1 MRSPPKIGSLCFQH
15 LPRFVLTP
23 SMFSRQDITSKKV
36 DGHRHGS
43 VKLDRDIDMGVLT
56 DRRLSVAASAAA
68 LAAVA
73 MALTGC
79 AATTPATQTQRYK
92 QFFLPPQQAQPPEP
106 VQQAFADPPRL
117 SLYANDSPALP
128 AKPSSSIPR
137 PTDADFLIQRANERF
152 AAGKRALQQG
162 RPEEAR
168 QEFDHAVEVLFNA
181 PENLTGRAALER
193 RLEELVD
200 AIYRID
206 QDQLGSSAPEE
217 QMSYEKAPLDDILD
231 MTFPTDP
238 SLRGKVREQVR
249 MTVSQLPLEERDA
262 VVSFINFFSSTK
274 GRRILLGGMQ
284 RSGRYKAMIE
294 RVLAEEGLPEE
305 LIFLAQ
311 AESGFQP
318 HAVSNKLC
326 VGIWQFAQ
334 FRGREYGL
342 NQTPATDDRM
352 DPEKAT
358 RAAARHLHDLYEH
371 FGDWYLAMAAYNC
384 GPGCVDAAVM
394 RTGYADFWEL
404 RRRNALPLQTA
415 NYVPAILAMVIMS
428 KNAAEYG
435 IGDIDFEPAV
445 TYDSLELQTPTHIA
459 LVAAA
464 RDRSGSELKELNPS
478 LIRSVTP
485 AGFTLRVPKGQ
496 LPQLEAALKVIP
508 ADRRDSWRVHRVEP
522 GDTFA
527 AVAKRYGTTPEVLSS
542 ANHDQL
548 PEAGMFAAVP
558 VSYPGDR
565 TPVVKG
571 KSKGSSRKSTVASSK
586 KAPAKK
592 TASATGKATRTT
604 AKRASGA

>member
-1 MRSPPKIGSLCFQH
+1 
-15 LPRFVLTP
+15 
-23 SMFSRQDITSKKV
+23 
-36 DGHRHGS
+36 
-43 VKLDRDIDMGVLT
+43 MGVHP
-56 DRRLSVAASAAA
+56 DRRVPSAASIAAMT
-68 LAAVA
+68 AVA
-73 MALTGC
+73 MVLTGC
-79 AATTPATQTQRYK
+79 AATTPASQVQRYK
-92 QFFLPPQQAQPPEP
+92 QFFLPPQQAPEP

-117 SLYANDSPALP
+117 SLYANDYPALP
-128 AKPSSSIPR
+128 AKPSLIPR
-137 PTDADFLIQRANERF
+137 PSDSEFLIQRANDRF

-162 RPEEAR
+162 QPDQAR
-168 QEFDHAVEVLFNA
+168 LEFDRAVDVLFNA
-181 PENLTGRAALER
+181 PENLPGRAALER

-200 AIYRID
+200 AIYHID

-217 QMSYEKAPLDDILD
+217 QVSYDKAPLDDILE
-231 MTFPTDP
+231 MTFPIDP

-249 MTVSQLPLEERDA
+249 MTVSQLPLEESDA

-294 RVLAEEGLPEE
+294 RVFAEEGLPEE

-318 HAVSNKLC
+318 RAVSNKLC
-326 VGIWQFAQ
+326 VGIWQFAK
-334 FRGREYGL
+334 FRGNEYGL

-384 GPGCVDAAVM
+384 GPGCVDSAVM

-428 KNAAEYG
+428 KNAQEYG
-435 IGDIDFEPAV
+435 LQDVDFEPAV
-445 TYDSLELQTPTHIA
+445 NYDSLELQTPTHIG
-459 LVAAA
+459 LIAAA
-464 RDRSGSELKELNPS
+464 LDRSVSELKDLNPS
-478 LIRSVTP
+478 LIKSVAP
-485 AGFTLRVPKGQ
+485 GGFTLRVPKGQ
-496 LPQLEAALKVIP
+496 VPQLEAALKVIP

-527 AVAKRYGTTPEVLSS
+527 GVAKRYGTTADLLSS

-558 VSYPGDR
+558 VAYPGDR
-565 TPVVKG
+565 TPPVKG
-571 KSKGSSRKSTVASSK
+571 KVKAATRKNASTRRAS
-586 KAPAKK
+586 AKK
-592 TASATGKATRTT
+592 TASTHKPAAKRSASATGKAVRT
-604 AKRASGA
+604 AGKRVSGA

>member
-1 MRSPPKIGSLCFQH
+1 M
-15 LPRFVLTP
+15 
-23 SMFSRQDITSKKV
+23 
-36 DGHRHGS
+36 
-43 VKLDRDIDMGVLT
+43 
-56 DRRLSVAASAAA
+56 
-68 LAAVA
+68 
-73 MALTGC
+73 LTGC
-79 AATTPATQTQRYK
+79 AATNQAAQPQRY
-92 QFFLPPQQAQPPEP
+92 QRFFLPPQRAQAQDQP
-106 VQQAFADPPRL
+106 VQAAFADPPRL
-117 SLYANDSPALP
+117 GLYANEYPALP
-128 AKPSSSIPR
+128 VKTTQIPR
-137 PTDADFLIQRANERF
+137 LSDTEFVIQNANDHF
-152 AAGKRALQQG
+152 TAGKRALQRG
-162 RPEEAR
+162 LPEEAR
-168 QEFDHAVEVLFNA
+168 QEFNRAVETLLSA
-181 PENLTGRAALER
+181 PENLPDRAGLQR

-206 QDQLGSSAPEE
+206 QDQLGSSAPED
-217 QMSYEKAPLDDILD
+217 QVSYDKAPLDDILE

-249 MTVSQLPLEERDA
+249 MTVSQLPLDESDA
-262 VVSFINFFSSTK
+262 VVSFINFFSSTR

-294 RVLAEEGLPEE
+294 RILAEEGLPAE

-318 HAVSNKLC
+318 RAVSNKAC
-326 VGIWQFAQ
+326 VGVWQFAK
-334 FRGREYGL
+334 FRGKEYGL
-342 NQTPATDDRM
+342 NQTSATDDRM

-384 GPGCVDAAVM
+384 GPGCVDSAVM

-428 KNAAEYG
+428 KNAEEYG
-435 IGDIDFEPAV
+435 LQNVDFEPAV
-445 TYDSLELQTPTHIA
+445 AYDSLELQTPTHIG

-464 RDRSGSELKELNPS
+464 LDRSLSELKELNPS

-485 AGFTLRVPKGQ
+485 AGFTLRVPKGTV
-496 LPQLEAALKVIP
+496 PQLEAALQVIP

-527 AVAKRYGTTPEVLSS
+527 GVAKRYGTTTDLLSA

-548 PEAGMFAAVP
+548 PETGMFAAVP
-558 VSYPGDR
+558 VAYPGDR
-565 TPVVKG
+565 VPVAKG
-571 KSKGSSRKSTVASSK
+571 TVRAGG
-586 KAPAKK
+586 K
-592 TASATGKATRTT
+592 TASRKTASTKAPVKKAVNANTARKPSAKPSSTAAGKAVRTT
-604 AKRASGA
+604 AKRTSGA

>member
-1 MRSPPKIGSLCFQH
+1 MSVLRYRRSA
-15 LPRFVLTP
+15 
-23 SMFSRQDITSKKV
+23 
-36 DGHRHGS
+36 
-43 VKLDRDIDMGVLT
+43 
-56 DRRLSVAASAAA
+56 SVALAAA
-68 LAAVA
+68 LAAA
-73 MALTGC
+73 GMMLTSC
-79 AATTPATQTQRYK
+79 AATTPASQAQRYK
-92 QFFLPPQQAQPPEP
+92 QFFLPPQQAQEP

-117 SLYANDSPALP
+117 NLYANDYPALP
-128 AKPSSSIPR
+128 AKLAPIPR
-137 PTDADFLIQRANERF
+137 LTDAEFLIQRANDRF

-162 RPEEAR
+162 QPEQAR
-168 QEFDHAVEVLFNA
+168 LEFDRAVDVLFTA

-217 QMSYEKAPLDDILD
+217 QVSYDKAPLDDILE
-231 MTFPTDP
+231 MTFPIDP

-249 MTVSQLPLEERDA
+249 MTVSQLPLEESDA
-262 VVSFINFFSSTK
+262 VVSFINFFSSPK

-284 RSGRYKAMIE
+284 RSGRYKALIE
-294 RVLAEEGLPEE
+294 RILAEEGLPAE

-318 HAVSNKLC
+318 RAVSNKLC
-326 VGIWQFAQ
+326 VGIWQFAK
-334 FRGREYGL
+334 FRGKEYGL
-342 NQTPATDDRM
+342 NQTSATDDRM

-384 GPGCVDAAVM
+384 GPGCVDNAVM

-404 RRRNALPLQTA
+404 RRRNAIPLQTA

-428 KNAAEYG
+428 KNAQEYG
-435 IGDIDFEPAV
+435 LQDVDFEPAV
-445 TYDSLELQTPTHIA
+445 SYDSLELQTPTHIG

-464 RDRSGSELKELNPS
+464 LDRSVSELKELNPS
-478 LIRSVTP
+478 LTKTVAP
-485 AGFTLRVPKGQ
+485 GGFTLRVPKGQ
-496 LPQLEAALKVIP
+496 VPQLEAALNVIP

-522 GDTFA
+522 GDTFKS
-527 AVAKRYGTTPEVLSS
+527 VAERYGTTAGLLSS

-558 VSYPGDR
+558 VAYPGAR
-565 TPVVKG
+565 TPVVKARSRKTPAKVSGKKAASAKTARKPAAKPAAHAAG
-571 KSKGSSRKSTVASSK
+571 KSV
-586 KAPAKK
+586 
-592 TASATGKATRTT
+592 RTT
-604 AKRASGA
+604 VKRASGA

>member
-1 MRSPPKIGSLCFQH
+1 
-15 LPRFVLTP
+15 
-23 SMFSRQDITSKKV
+23 
-36 DGHRHGS
+36 
-43 VKLDRDIDMGVLT
+43 MGVP
-56 DRRLSVAASAAA
+56 RIAA
-68 LAAVA
+68 LATLAA
-73 MALTGC
+73 AGLMLTGC
-79 AATTPATQTQRYK
+79 AASTQTQLQRY
-92 QFFLPPQQAQPPEP
+92 QRYFLPPQQAQAPEP

-117 SLYANDSPALP
+117 NLYANDSPALP
-128 AKPSSSIPR
+128 VKPSPIPH
-137 PTDADFLIQRANERF
+137 PTELLIQQANERF
-152 AAGKRALQQG
+152 AAGRRALQQG
-162 RPEEAR
+162 RSEEAR
-168 QEFDHAVEVLFNA
+168 EQFNRAIDSLLNA
-181 PENLTGRAALER
+181 PDNLPDRAALER

-200 AIYRID
+200 AIYRLD
-206 QDQLGSSAPEE
+206 QDQLGAGAPED
-217 QMSYEKAPLDDILD
+217 QVAYDKAPLDDILE
-231 MTFPTDP
+231 MTFPIDP
-238 SLRGKVREQVR
+238 SLRGKVREQIR
-249 MTVSQLPLEERDA
+249 MTVSQLPLEESDA

-284 RSGRYKAMIE
+284 RSGRYKPMIE

-318 HAVSNKLC
+318 RAVSNKLC
-326 VGIWQFAQ
+326 VGLWQFAK
-334 FRGREYGL
+334 FRGKEYGL

-384 GPGCVDAAVM
+384 GPGCVDNAVM

-435 IGDIDFEPAV
+435 IQDVAYEPPAD
-445 TYDSLELQTPTHIA
+445 YDSLELQTPTHIG
-459 LVAAA
+459 LIAAA
-464 RDRSGSELKELNPS
+464 LDRSIGELKELNPA
-478 LIRSVTP
+478 LIKPVAP
-485 AGFTLRVPKGQ
+485 GGYALHVPKGS
-496 LPQLEAALKVIP
+496 LPQLEAALRVIP

-527 AVAKRYGTTPEVLSS
+527 AVAKRYGTTADLLAS

-558 VSYPGDR
+558 VSYPGER
-565 TPVVKG
+565 PAAVKTTG
-571 KSKGSSRKSTVASSK
+571 KKLPSKTGGKKAATTRAGSKATAKSPANSHATRKSAAK
-586 KAPAKK
+586 PA
-592 TASATGKATRTT
+592 AAAGKAVRSSG
-604 AKRASGA
+604 KRAAGA

>member
-1 MRSPPKIGSLCFQH
+1 
-15 LPRFVLTP
+15 
-23 SMFSRQDITSKKV
+23 
-36 DGHRHGS
+36 
-43 VKLDRDIDMGVLT
+43 
-56 DRRLSVAASAAA
+56 
-68 LAAVA
+68 
-73 MALTGC
+73 
-79 AATTPATQTQRYK
+79 
-92 QFFLPPQQAQPPEP
+92 
-106 VQQAFADPPRL
+106 
-117 SLYANDSPALP
+117 
-128 AKPSSSIPR
+128 
-137 PTDADFLIQRANERF
+137 
-152 AAGKRALQQG
+152 
-162 RPEEAR
+162 
-168 QEFDHAVEVLFNA
+168 VELLFNA
-181 PENLTGRAALER
+181 PENLTGRATLER

-217 QMSYEKAPLDDILD
+217 QVSYDKAPLDDVLE
-231 MTFPTDP
+231 MTFPIDP

-262 VVSFINFFSSTK
+262 VISFINFFSSTK

-311 AESGFQP
+311 AESGFLP
-318 HAVSNKLC
+318 RAVSNKLC
-326 VGIWQFAQ
+326 MGIWQFAK
-334 FRGREYGL
+334 FRGNEYGL
-342 NQTPATDDRM
+342 KQTPATDDRM

-358 RAAARHLHDLYEH
+358 RAAAHHLHDLYEH

-404 RRRNALPLQTA
+404 RRRNALPKETA
-415 NYVPAILAMVIMS
+415 NYVPAILAMIIIS

-445 TYDSLELQTPTHIA
+445 TYDSLELQTPTHIG

-464 RDRSGSELKELNPS
+464 LDRSISELKELNPS
-478 LIRSVTP
+478 LIKSVTP

-496 LPQLEAALKVIP
+496 VPQLEAALRVIP

-527 AVAKRYGTTPEVLSS
+527 AVAKRYGTTPDVLSS

-548 PEAGMFAAVP
+548 PEAGLFAAVP
-558 VSYPGDR
+558 VAYPGDR
-565 TPVVKG
+565 SPTLAKGVAKG
-571 KSKGSSRKSTVASSK
+571 KVKASGRKTTTASSHK
-586 KAPAKK
+586 KASPKK
-592 TASATGKATRTT
+592 TAGARTTGKH
-604 AKRASGA
+604 ASGA

>member
-1 MRSPPKIGSLCFQH
+1 M
-15 LPRFVLTP
+15 
-23 SMFSRQDITSKKV
+23 
-36 DGHRHGS
+36 
-43 VKLDRDIDMGVLT
+43 
-56 DRRLSVAASAAA
+56 
-68 LAAVA
+68 
-73 MALTGC
+73 
-79 AATTPATQTQRYK
+79 
-92 QFFLPPQQAQPPEP
+92 PPQPAQPEP

-117 SLYANDSPALP
+117 NLYANDIPALSV
-128 AKPSSSIPR
+128 KPSPIPR
-137 PTDADFLIQRANERF
+137 PTDADFLIQRANDRF

-162 RPEEAR
+162 QPEEAR
-168 QEFDHAVEVLFNA
+168 QQFDRAVEVLFNA

-206 QDQLGSSAPEE
+206 QDQLGASAPEE
-217 QMSYEKAPLDDILD
+217 QVSYDKAPLDGILD
-231 MTFPTDP
+231 MTFPIDP

-249 MTVSQLPLEERDA
+249 MTGSQLPLEESDA

-274 GRRILLGGMQ
+274 GRHILLGGMQ

-294 RVLAEEGLPEE
+294 RVLAEEGLPAE

-318 HAVSNKLC
+318 RAVSNKLC
-326 VGIWQFAQ
+326 VGIWQFAK
-334 FRGREYGL
+334 FRGNEYGL

-384 GPGCVDAAVM
+384 GPGCVDNAVM

-428 KNAAEYG
+428 KNAKEYG
-435 IGDIDFEPAV
+435 IDNVDFEPAV
-445 TYDSLELQTPTHIA
+445 DYDSLELQTPTHIG
-459 LVAAA
+459 LIAAA
-464 RDRSGSELKELNPS
+464 LDRSVSEIKELNPS
-478 LIRSVTP
+478 LLKSVAP
-485 AGFTLRVPKGQ
+485 GGFTLRVPKGQ
-496 LPQLEAALKVIP
+496 LPQLEAALRVIP

-522 GDTFA
+522 GDTLTG
-527 AVAKRYGTTPEVLSS
+527 VAKRYGTTTELLSS

-548 PEAGMFAAVP
+548 PEEGMFAAVP
-558 VSYPGDR
+558 VAYPGDR
-565 TPVVKG
+565 PAVVQRTAKGRAKATPRKTAAAT
-571 KSKGSSRKSTVASSK
+571 SKRAS
-586 KAPAKK
+586 AKK
-592 TASATGKATRTT
+592 TASTHKPGVKRSTSATGKTVRT
-604 AKRASGA
+604 AGKRVSGA

>member
-1 MRSPPKIGSLCFQH
+1 MTTPPSPSS
-15 LPRFVLTP
+15 LPRF
-23 SMFSRQDITSKKV
+23 
-36 DGHRHGS
+36 
-43 VKLDRDIDMGVLT
+43 
-56 DRRLSVAASAAA
+56 
-68 LAAVA
+68 
-73 MALTGC
+73 
-79 AATTPATQTQRYK
+79 PA
-92 QFFLPPQQAQPPEP
+92 PPIAE
-106 VQQAFADPPRL
+106 
-117 SLYANDSPALP
+117 
-128 AKPSSSIPR
+128 
-137 PTDADFLIQRANERF
+137 FLIQRANDRF

-168 QEFDHAVEVLFNA
+168 QEFNRAVEVLLNA
-181 PENLTGRAALER
+181 PENLPDRAALER

-206 QDQLGSSAPEE
+206 QDQLGASAPED
-217 QMSYEKAPLDDILD
+217 QVSYDKAPLDDILE
-231 MTFPTDP
+231 MTFPIDP

-249 MTVSQLPLEERDA
+249 MTVSQLPLEESDA

-311 AESGFQP
+311 AESGFLP
-318 HAVSNKLC
+318 RAVSNKLC
-326 VGIWQFAQ
+326 VGIWQFAK
-334 FRGREYGL
+334 FRGKEYGL

-384 GPGCVDAAVM
+384 GPGCVDSAVM

-428 KNAAEYG
+428 KNAEEYG
-435 IGDIDFEPAV
+435 IRDVDFEPAV
-445 TYDSLELQTPTHIA
+445 SLRQPGIADAHAHRPGGRRPGPVRQRAEGAEPFAHQVGDSRRIH
-459 LVAAA
+459 AA
-464 RDRSGSELKELNPS
+464 RPQGTG
-478 LIRSVTP
+478 TP
-485 AGFTLRVPKGQ
+485 AGSR
-496 LPQLEAALKVIP
+496 P
-508 ADRRDSWRVHRVEP
+508 AGDSGRSAGFLARAPGGAGRHASRRSPSATGPRADL
-522 GDTFA
+522 
-527 AVAKRYGTTPEVLSS
+527 LSS

-558 VSYPGDR
+558 VAYPGDR
-565 TPVVKG
+565 TLAGKG
-571 KSKGSSRKSTVASSK
+571 DRQENGYKAHPRRRPPSRPPKPAAKSA
-586 KAPAKK
+586 
-592 TASATGKATRTT
+592 ASATGKAARTA

>member
-1 MRSPPKIGSLCFQH
+1 MG
-15 LPRFVLTP
+15 LPRL
-23 SMFSRQDITSKKV
+23 
-36 DGHRHGS
+36 
-43 VKLDRDIDMGVLT
+43 
-56 DRRLSVAASAAA
+56 ASAALVVA
-68 LAAVA
+68 GAAAGIV
-73 MALTGC
+73 LTSC
-79 AATTPATQTQRYK
+79 AAIQTSQPQRYK
-92 QFFLPPQQAQPPEP
+92 QFFLPPERAQPGSVPEP
-106 VQQAFADPPRL
+106 VLEAFADPPRL
-117 SLYANDSPALP
+117 SLYSSEYPVLP
-128 AKPSSSIPR
+128 VKTTPIPR
-137 PTDADFLIQRANERF
+137 PTDAEFLIQRANDRF

-162 RPEEAR
+162 QPEEAR
-168 QEFDHAVEVLFNA
+168 QAFNRAVEALLSA
-181 PENLTGRAALER
+181 PEDLPDHAALER

-206 QDQLGSSAPEE
+206 QDQLGASAPED
-217 QMSYEKAPLDDILD
+217 QVSYDKAPLDDILD
-231 MTFPTDP
+231 MTFPIDP

-249 MTVSQLPLEERDA
+249 MTVSQLPLEESDA

-284 RSGRYKAMIE
+284 RSGRYKSMIE

-318 HAVSNKLC
+318 RAVSNKLC

-334 FRGREYGL
+334 FRGKEYGL

-352 DPEKAT
+352 DPERAT

-435 IGDIDFEPAV
+435 IQDVDFEPAV
-445 TYDSLELQTPTHIA
+445 AYDSLELQTPTHIA

-464 RDRSGSELKELNPS
+464 LDRSVSELKELNPS
-478 LIRSVTP
+478 LLKSVAP
-485 AGFTLRVPKGQ
+485 GGFTLRVPKGE
-496 LPQLEAALKVIP
+496 LPQLEAALRVIP

-522 GDTFA
+522 GDTFSG
-527 AVAKRYGTTPEVLSS
+527 VAKRYGTTADLLSS

-548 PEAGMFAAVP
+548 PESGTFAAVP
-558 VSYPGDR
+558 VAYPGDR
-565 TPVVKG
+565 PAVVKAAL
-571 KSKGSSRKSTVASSK
+571 KGGAKATPRRTAAATSRK
-586 KAPAKK
+586 APPKK
-592 TASATGKATRTT
+592 TASATGKAVRTVG
-604 AKRASGA
+604 KRTSGA

>member
-1 MRSPPKIGSLCFQH
+1 
-15 LPRFVLTP
+15 
-23 SMFSRQDITSKKV
+23 
-36 DGHRHGS
+36 
-43 VKLDRDIDMGVLT
+43 MGVLQ
-56 DRRLSVAASAAA
+56 DRRLSLAASAAA
-68 LAAVA
+68 LTAVA
-73 MALTGC
+73 IGLTGC

-92 QFFLPPQQAQPPEP
+92 QFFLPPQHAQPPEP
-106 VQQAFADPPRL
+106 VLQAFADPPRL

-128 AKPSSSIPR
+128 AKPSQIPR
-137 PTDADFLIQRANERF
+137 PTDADFLIQRANDRF

-162 RPEEAR
+162 QPEEAR
-168 QEFDHAVEVLFNA
+168 QEFDRAVELLFNA
-181 PENLTGRAALER
+181 PENLTGRATLER

-217 QMSYEKAPLDDILD
+217 QVSYDKAPLDDVLE
-231 MTFPTDP
+231 MTFPIDP

-262 VVSFINFFSSTK
+262 VISFINFFSSTK

-311 AESGFQP
+311 AESGFLP
-318 HAVSNKLC
+318 RAVSNKLC
-326 VGIWQFAQ
+326 MGIWQFAK
-334 FRGREYGL
+334 FRGNEYGL
-342 NQTPATDDRM
+342 KQTPATDDRM

-358 RAAARHLHDLYEH
+358 RAAAHHLHDLYEH

-404 RRRNALPLQTA
+404 RRRNALPKETA
-415 NYVPAILAMVIMS
+415 NYVPAILAMIIIS

-445 TYDSLELQTPTHIA
+445 TYDSLELQTPTHIG

-464 RDRSGSELKELNPS
+464 LDRSISELKELNPS
-478 LIRSVTP
+478 LIKSVTP

-496 LPQLEAALKVIP
+496 VPQLEAALRVIP

-527 AVAKRYGTTPEVLSS
+527 AVAKRYGTTPDVLSS

-548 PEAGMFAAVP
+548 PEAGLFAAVP
-558 VSYPGDR
+558 VAYPGDR
-565 TPVVKG
+565 TPTLAKAVAKG
-571 KSKGSSRKSTVASSK
+571 KAKAAPRKTATASSHK
-586 KAPAKK
+586 KASPKK
-592 TASATGKATRTT
+592 TAGARTTGKH
-604 AKRASGA
+604 ASGA

>member
-1 MRSPPKIGSLCFQH
+1 MENLVKNRFLVFSTPYWV
-15 LPRFVLTP
+15 RFVATLFAP
-23 SMFSRQDITSKKV
+23 PESKASEV
-36 DGHRHGS
+36 DERCHDS
-43 VKLDRDIDMGVLT
+43 VKLDRDIGMGVHQ
-56 DRRLSVAASAAA
+56 DRRVPSAAS
-68 LAAVA
+68 LAAMTTVV
-73 MALTGC
+73 MVLTGC
-79 AATTPATQTQRYK
+79 AATAQTIQPQLYK
-92 QFFLPPQQAQPPEP
+92 QFFLPPQQAKAPEP

-117 SLYANDSPALP
+117 SLYGNEYPALP
-128 AKPSSSIPR
+128 ANPSSIAR
-137 PTDADFLIQRANERF
+137 PTDAEFLIQRANASF

-162 RPEEAR
+162 QPDQAR
-168 QEFDHAVEVLFNA
+168 QEFDSAVEVLFNA
-181 PENLTGRAALER
+181 PENLPDRAALER

-206 QDQLGSSAPEE
+206 QDQLGSGAPEE
-217 QMSYEKAPLDDILD
+217 QVSYEKAPLDDILE
-231 MTFPTDP
+231 MTFPIDP
-238 SLRGKVREQVR
+238 SLRGKVQEQVR

-262 VVSFINFFSSTK
+262 VVSFINFFSSPK

-311 AESGFQP
+311 AESGFLP
-318 HAVSNKLC
+318 RAVSNKLC
-326 VGIWQFAQ
+326 VGIWQFAK
-334 FRGREYGL
+334 FRGNEYGL

-384 GPGCVDAAVM
+384 GPGCVDNAVM

-404 RRRNALPLQTA
+404 RRRNALPLETA
-415 NYVPAILAMVIMS
+415 NYVPAILAMIIMS

-435 IGDIDFEPAV
+435 IGDLDFEPAV
-445 TYDSLELQTPTHIA
+445 TYDTLELQTPTHIG

-464 RDRSGSELKELNPS
+464 LDRSVSELKELNPS
-478 LIRSVTP
+478 LIKSVMP
-485 AGFTLRVPKGQ
+485 AGFTLRIPKGQ
-496 LPQLEAALKVIP
+496 MPQVEAALRVIP

-527 AVAKRYGTTPEVLSS
+527 AVAKLYGTTPDVLSS

-558 VSYPGDR
+558 VAYPGDR
-565 TPVVKG
+565 TPTLAKVVAKGKVKG
-571 KSKGSSRKSTVASSK
+571 AARKTVAAAHK

-592 TASATGKATRTT
+592 TASTRTT
-604 AKRASGA
+604 SKRASGA

>member
-1 MRSPPKIGSLCFQH
+1 MAVHQ
-15 LPRFVLTP
+15 
-23 SMFSRQDITSKKV
+23 
-36 DGHRHGS
+36 
-43 VKLDRDIDMGVLT
+43 
-56 DRRLSVAASAAA
+56 DRRVPSAASMAA
-68 LAAVA
+68 LSAVA
-73 MALTGC
+73 MVLTGC
-79 AATTPATQTQRYK
+79 AATNQTIQPQRYK
-92 QFFLPPQQAQPPEP
+92 QFFLPPQQAQAEP
-106 VQQAFADPPRL
+106 AQQAFADPPRL
-117 SLYANDSPALP
+117 SLYVNDYPALP
-128 AKPSSSIPR
+128 AKPSSIPR
-137 PTDADFLIQRANERF
+137 PTDADFLIQRANDRF

-162 RPEEAR
+162 QPDIAR
-168 QEFDHAVEVLFNA
+168 QEFDRAVETLFNA
-181 PENLTGRAALER
+181 PENLAGRATLER

-206 QDQLGSSAPEE
+206 QDQLGSSAPDE
-217 QMSYEKAPLDDILD
+217 QISFEKAPLDDILD
-231 MTFPTDP
+231 MTFPIDP

-249 MTVSQLPLEERDA
+249 MTVSQLPLDERDA

-311 AESGFQP
+311 AESGFLP
-318 HAVSNKLC
+318 RAVSNKLC
-326 VGIWQFAQ
+326 MGIWQFAK
-334 FRGREYGL
+334 FRGIEYGL
-342 NQTPATDDRM
+342 KQTASTDDRM

-384 GPGCVDAAVM
+384 GPGCVDNAVM

-404 RRRNALPLQTA
+404 RRRNALPKETA

-445 TYDSLELQTPTHIA
+445 TYDSLELQTPTHIG
-459 LVAAA
+459 LIAAA
-464 RDRSGSELKELNPS
+464 LDRSVSELKELNPS
-478 LIRSVTP
+478 LIKSVTP
-485 AGFTLRVPKGQ
+485 AGFTLRIPKGTV
-496 LPQLEAALKVIP
+496 PQLEAALKVIP

-527 AVAKRYGTTPEVLSS
+527 AVAKRYGITPEVLIS
-542 ANHDQL
+542 ANHEQL
-548 PEAGMFAAVP
+548 PEAGMFAAIP
-558 VSYPGDR
+558 GAYPGDR
-565 TPVVKG
+565 PTPVKAARTTAKSTANG
-571 KSKGSSRKSTVASSK
+571 KSKATPRKTAASSK

-592 TASATGKATRTT
+592 TAGTRT
-604 AKRASGA
+604 ASKRASGA

>member
-1 MRSPPKIGSLCFQH
+1 
-15 LPRFVLTP
+15 
-23 SMFSRQDITSKKV
+23 
-36 DGHRHGS
+36 
-43 VKLDRDIDMGVLT
+43 MGVLQ
-56 DRRLSVAASAAA
+56 DRRLSWAASAAA
-68 LAAVA
+68 LTAVG

-79 AATTPATQTQRYK
+79 AATTPASQAQRYK
-92 QFFLPPQQAQPPEP
+92 QFFLPPQQAKPPEP
-106 VQQAFADPPRL
+106 VQEAFADPPRL
-117 SLYANDSPALP
+117 NLYANDSPSLPP
-128 AKPSSSIPR
+128 AKASQIPR
-137 PTDADFLIQRANERF
+137 PTDAEFLIQRADNRF

-162 RPEEAR
+162 QQEQAR
-168 QEFDHAVEVLFNA
+168 QEFDRAVELLFNA
-181 PENLTGRAALER
+181 PENLTGRPALER

-206 QDQLGSSAPEE
+206 QDQLGSSAPQE
-217 QMSYEKAPLDDILD
+217 QESYDKPPLDDVLE
-231 MTFPTDP
+231 MTFPIDP

-249 MTVSQLPLEERDA
+249 MTASQLPLEERDA
-262 VVSFINFFSSTK
+262 VISFINFFSSTK

-294 RVLAEEGLPEE
+294 RVFAEEGLPEE

-311 AESGFQP
+311 AESGFLP
-318 HAVSNKLC
+318 RAVSNKLC
-326 VGIWQFAQ
+326 VGIWQFAR
-334 FRGREYGL
+334 FRGNEYGL
-342 NQTPATDDRM
+342 KQTPATDDRM

-384 GPGCVDAAVM
+384 GPGCVDSAIM

-428 KNAAEYG
+428 KNAEEYG
-435 IGDIDFEPAV
+435 LHDVDFEPAV
-445 TYDSLELQTPTHIA
+445 SYDSLELQTPTHIG
-459 LVAAA
+459 LIAAA
-464 RDRSGSELKELNPS
+464 LDRSVSELKELNPS

-485 AGFTLRVPKGQ
+485 AGFTLHVPKGQ
-496 LPQLEAALKVIP
+496 LPQLEAALNVIP

-527 AVAKRYGTTPEVLSS
+527 DIARRYGTSAEVLRS

-558 VSYPGDR
+558 VAYPGDR
-565 TPVVKG
+565 PSPVKKTIKTTAKGRSKATPG
-571 KSKGSSRKSTVASSK
+571 KSASATSK
-586 KAPAKK
+586 KVPAKK
-592 TASATGKATRTT
+592 TAGARTT
-604 AKRASGA
+604 GKRASGA

>member
-1 MRSPPKIGSLCFQH
+1 
-15 LPRFVLTP
+15 
-23 SMFSRQDITSKKV
+23 
-36 DGHRHGS
+36 
-43 VKLDRDIDMGVLT
+43 MGVLQ
-56 DRRLSVAASAAA
+56 DRRLSWAASAAA
-68 LAAVA
+68 LTAVGIG
-73 MALTGC
+73 LTGC
-79 AATTPATQTQRYK
+79 AATQNSQAQRYK
-92 QFFLPPQQAQPPEP
+92 QFFLPPQQAQTDP

-117 SLYANDSPALP
+117 RLYANDSPSLP
-128 AKPSSSIPR
+128 TANVSQIPR
-137 PTDADFLIQRANERF
+137 PTDADFLIQRANDRF

-162 RPEEAR
+162 QTELAR
-168 QEFDHAVEVLFNA
+168 QEFDRAVEMLFNA
-181 PENLTGRAALER
+181 PENLSGRAALER

-200 AIYRID
+200 SIYRID
-206 QDQLGSSAPEE
+206 QDQLGSSAPDE
-217 QMSYEKAPLDDILD
+217 QVSYDKAPLDDILD
-231 MTFPTDP
+231 MTFPIDP

-249 MTVSQLPLEERDA
+249 MTVSQLPLEESDA

-274 GRRILLGGMQ
+274 GRHILLGGMQ

-318 HAVSNKLC
+318 RAVSNKLC
-326 VGIWQFAQ
+326 VGIWQFAR
-334 FRGREYGL
+334 FRGNEYGL

-384 GPGCVDAAVM
+384 GPGCVDNAVM

-428 KNAAEYG
+428 KNAKEYG
-435 IGDIDFEPAV
+435 IQDVDFEPAV
-445 TYDSLELQTPTHIA
+445 NYDSLELQTPTHIG

-464 RDRSGSELKELNPS
+464 LDRSVSELKELNPS
-478 LIRSVTP
+478 LIKSVAP

-496 LPQLEAALKVIP
+496 VPRLEAALNVIP
-508 ADRRDSWRVHRVEP
+508 ADRRDSWRVHRVEQ
-522 GDTFA
+522 GDTFT
-527 AVAKRYGTTPEVLSS
+527 AVAKRYGTSAELLSS

-558 VSYPGDR
+558 VSYPGDAQ
-565 TPVVKG
+565 PVVK
-571 KSKGSSRKSTVASSK
+571 RTT
-586 KAPAKK
+586 KAAPRK
-592 TASATGKATRTT
+592 TAKRLSEKHASVQQTSPKRAAKPATRTAGKT
-604 AKRASGA
+604 ARTAGKRASGA

>member
-1 MRSPPKIGSLCFQH
+1 MG
-15 LPRFVLTP
+15 V
-23 SMFSRQDITSKKV
+23 RQD
-36 DGHRHGS
+36 
-43 VKLDRDIDMGVLT
+43 
-56 DRRLSVAASAAA
+56 RRVPSAASIAAMTA
-68 LAAVA
+68 IA

-79 AATTPATQTQRYK
+79 AVTTQATQPQRYK
-92 QFFLPPQQAQPPEP
+92 QFFLPPQQAKAPEP
-106 VQQAFADPPRL
+106 AQQAFADPPRL
-117 SLYANDSPALP
+117 SLYANEYPALP
-128 AKPSSSIPR
+128 TKSSPIPR
-137 PTDADFLIQRANERF
+137 PSDAEFLIQRANNSF

-162 RPEEAR
+162 QPEVAR
-168 QEFDHAVEVLFNA
+168 QEFDRAVEVLFNA
-181 PENLTGRAALER
+181 PENLPDRAALER

-217 QMSYEKAPLDDILD
+217 QVSYDKAPIDDVLE
-231 MTFPTDP
+231 MTFPIDP

-311 AESGFQP
+311 AESGFLP
-318 HAVSNKLC
+318 RAVSNKLC
-326 VGIWQFAQ
+326 VGIWQFAK
-334 FRGREYGL
+334 FRGIEYGL
-342 NQTPATDDRM
+342 KQTPATDDRM

-358 RAAARHLHDLYEH
+358 RAAAHHLHDLYEH

-445 TYDSLELQTPTHIA
+445 TYDSLELQTPTHIG

-464 RDRSGSELKELNPS
+464 LDRSVSELKELNPS
-478 LIRSVTP
+478 LIKSVMP

-496 LPQLEAALKVIP
+496 MPQLEAALRVIP

-527 AVAKRYGTTPEVLSS
+527 AVAKRYGTTADVLSS

-548 PEAGMFAAVP
+548 PGTGMFAAVP
-558 VSYPGDR
+558 VAYSGDR
-565 TPVVKG
+565 PSTTAKG
-571 KSKGSSRKSTVASSK
+571 KAKAAPRKTVASSRK
-586 KAPAKK
+586 KTPAKK
-592 TASATGKATRTT
+592 TASTRTSG
-604 AKRASGA
+604 KRASGA

>member
-1 MRSPPKIGSLCFQH
+1 
-15 LPRFVLTP
+15 
-23 SMFSRQDITSKKV
+23 
-36 DGHRHGS
+36 
-43 VKLDRDIDMGVLT
+43 MGVHQ
-56 DRRLSVAASAAA
+56 DRRVPSAASLAAMT
-68 LAAVA
+68 AVA
-73 MALTGC
+73 MVLTGC
-79 AATTPATQTQRYK
+79 AATTPASQVQRYK
-92 QFFLPPQQAQPPEP
+92 QFFLPPQQAQAPEP

-117 SLYANDSPALP
+117 SLYANDYPALP
-128 AKPSSSIPR
+128 AKPSLIPR
-137 PTDADFLIQRANERF
+137 PTDAEFLIQRANDRF

-162 RPEEAR
+162 QPDEAR
-168 QEFDHAVEVLFNA
+168 LEFDRAVEVLFNA
-181 PENLTGRAALER
+181 PENLPGRAALER

-206 QDQLGSSAPEE
+206 QDQLGSSAPDE
-217 QMSYEKAPLDDILD
+217 QVSYDKAPLDDILE
-231 MTFPTDP
+231 MTFPIDP

-249 MTVSQLPLEERDA
+249 MTVSQLPLEESDA

-311 AESGFQP
+311 AESGFLP
-318 HAVSNKLC
+318 RAVSNKLC

-334 FRGREYGL
+334 FRGNEYGL
-342 NQTPATDDRM
+342 KQTPATDDRM

-384 GPGCVDAAVM
+384 GPGCVDNAVM

-404 RRRNALPLQTA
+404 RRRNALPLETA

-435 IGDIDFEPAV
+435 IGDLDFEPAV
-445 TYDSLELQTPTHIA
+445 TYDSLELQTPTHIG

-464 RDRSGSELKELNPS
+464 LDRSVSELKELNPA
-478 LIRSVTP
+478 LIKSVMP

-496 LPQLEAALKVIP
+496 LPQLEAALRVIP

-527 AVAKRYGTTPEVLSS
+527 AVAKRYGTTAERIKLGESRPASRGRHVRGRTGSLSGRPS
-542 ANHDQL
+542 
-548 PEAGMFAAVP
+548 
-558 VSYPGDR
+558 S
-565 TPVVKG
+565 PVVKADSQREG
-571 KSKGSSRKSTVASSK
+571 QSHSEENRGRHVQEGFREEDRQHPTPQALRERHRKAVRT
-586 KAPAKK
+586 
-592 TASATGKATRTT
+592 TGKRV
-604 AKRASGA
+604 SGA

>member
-1 MRSPPKIGSLCFQH
+1 
-15 LPRFVLTP
+15 
-23 SMFSRQDITSKKV
+23 
-36 DGHRHGS
+36 
-43 VKLDRDIDMGVLT
+43 MGVHQ
-56 DRRLSVAASAAA
+56 DRRVPSAASLAAMT
-68 LAAVA
+68 AVA
-73 MALTGC
+73 MMLTGC
-79 AATTPATQTQRYK
+79 AATQSGPAQRYK
-92 QFFLPPQQAQPPEP
+92 QFFLPPQPAQPEP

-117 SLYANDSPALP
+117 SLYANDSPALS
-128 AKPSSSIPR
+128 AKPSPIPR
-137 PTDADFLIQRANERF
+137 PTDADFLIQRANDRF

-162 RPEEAR
+162 QPDEAR
-168 QEFDHAVEVLFNA
+168 QEFDRAVEVLFNA
-181 PENLTGRAALER
+181 PGNLPGRAALEP

-206 QDQLGSSAPEE
+206 QDQLGASAPDE
-217 QMSYEKAPLDDILD
+217 QVSYDKAPLDGILD
-231 MTFPTDP
+231 MTFPIDP

-249 MTVSQLPLEERDA
+249 MTVSQLPLEESDA

-274 GRRILLGGMQ
+274 GRHILMGGMQ

-294 RVLAEEGLPEE
+294 RVLAEEGLPAE

-318 HAVSNKLC
+318 RAVSNKLC
-326 VGIWQFAQ
+326 VGIWQFAK
-334 FRGREYGL
+334 FRGNEYGL

-384 GPGCVDAAVM
+384 GPGCVDSAVM

-428 KNAAEYG
+428 KNANEYG
-435 IGDIDFEPAV
+435 LDNVDFEPAV
-445 TYDSLELQTPTHIA
+445 NYDSLELQTPTHIG
-459 LVAAA
+459 LIAAA
-464 RDRSGSELKELNPS
+464 LDRSVSEIKELNPS
-478 LIRSVTP
+478 LLKPVAP
-485 AGFTLRVPKGQ
+485 GGFTLRVPKGQ
-496 LPQLEAALKVIP
+496 VPQLEAALRVIP

-522 GDTFA
+522 GDTLA
-527 AVAKRYGTTPEVLSS
+527 GVAKRYGTTTELLSS

-548 PEAGMFAAVP
+548 PEEGMFAAVP

-565 TPVVKG
+565 TPVVKRTVEAHA
-571 KSKGSSRKSTVASSK
+571 RKAGTRASVK
-586 KAPAKK
+586 KASGA
-592 TASATGKATRTT
+592 RTT
-604 AKRASGA
+604 ARASRKPAAKRTARASGKAVRTSGKRAAGA